1 MKNADLYIQ
10 NSYYETFGLAVAE
23 AISMGCDILLSKNM
37 GVLSIIDNIYGDMII
52 QDNEDVDEIKNKIE
66 KKMNSKNKNV
76 FINNFND
83 LSWKKET
90 RKLLELL

>member
-1 MKNADLYIQ
+1 MVIQ
-10 NSYYETFGLAVAE
+10 H
-23 AISMGCDILLSKNM
+23 
-37 GVLSIIDNIYGDMII
+37 
-52 QDNEDVDEIKNKIE
+52 NEDVGEIKNKIE